1 MSEAEGAIMQAHF
14 GYWAGVIADGKAVV
28 YGPVVDPDGTYGI
41 AVVEVSDEVTA
52 RGIAADDPAIR
63 STAGFGFELHP
74 MPDAMVRPQ
83 AHWKNNGAS
92 RRSNDP
98 PVG

>member
-1 MSEAEGAIMQAHF
+1 MIHFLYTLIPPRPTFPADMSEAEGAIMQAHF

-41 AVVEVSDEVTA
+41 AVVEVSDEATA

-74 MPDAMVRPQ
+74 MPDAMVRP
-83 AHWKNNGAS
+83 
-92 RRSNDP
+92 
-98 PVG
+98 